1 MSLCS
6 KPGCGNP
13 GAAILGYDYAE
24 RRAVLDDPPS
34 SDVSPHSYVLC
45 TRCAEKLT
53 PPRGWVLDDL
63 RAEPPLFLDRVKE
76 RSESAAA
83 AAAETL
89 AAPGEPERRQL
100 FFGYT
105 A

>member
-1 MSLCS
+1 MNLCS
-6 KPGCGNP
+6 KPGCANP
-13 GAAILGYDYAE
+13 GAAVLGYDYSE
-24 RRAVLDDPPS
+24 RRAVLDDPPAE
-34 SDVSPHSYVLC
+34 VSPHSYVLC
-45 TRCAEKLT
+45 TRCASKLT

-76 RSESAAA
+76 RSEAP
-83 AAAETL
+83 AAETL
-89 AAPGEPERRQL
+89 RPPAEPERRQL

>member
-1 MSLCS
+1 MNACS
-6 KPGCGNP
+6 KPGCANP

-24 RRAVLDDPPS
+24 RRAVLDDPPAGE
-34 SDVSPHSYVLC
+34 VSPHTYVMC

-53 PPRGWVLDDL
+53 PPRGWVLDDN

-76 RSESAAA
+76 RGEAAQV
-83 AAAETL
+83 ETL
-89 AAPGEPERRQL
+89 EPPEEPQRRQL
-100 FFGYT
+100 FFGYS

>member
-1 MSLCS
+1 VSLCS

-13 GAAILGYDYAE
+13 GAAVLGYDYAD
-24 RRAVLDDPPS
+24 RRATLDDPS
-34 SDVSPHSYVLC
+34 VEVSPHAYVLC
-45 TRCAEKLT
+45 TRCAERLT
-53 PPRGWVLDDL
+53 PPRGWILDDL
-63 RAEPPLFLDRVKE
+63 RAEPPLFLDRKE
-76 RSESAAA
+76 RAESAAA

>member
-1 MSLCS
+1 MSPCS

-13 GAAILGYDYAE
+13 GAAVLDYDYAD
-24 RRAVLDDPPS
+24 RRAVLDDPTPE
-34 SDVSPHSYVLC
+34 VSPHSYVLC

-63 RAEPPLFLDRVKE
+63 RAEPPLFLDRAKE
-76 RSESAAA
+76 RIETAAA
-83 AAAETL
+83 AAAADTL
-89 AAPGEPERRQL
+89 AAPDETPRRQL